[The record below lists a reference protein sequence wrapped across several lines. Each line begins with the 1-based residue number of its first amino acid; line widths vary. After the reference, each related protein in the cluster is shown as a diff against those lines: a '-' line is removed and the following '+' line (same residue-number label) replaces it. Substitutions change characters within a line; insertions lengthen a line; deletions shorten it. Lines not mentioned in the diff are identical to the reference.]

1 MTGPKSPGGGR
12 PPSPTPG
19 GPRGPVRPTGTKSL
33 VQQILEEQKQ
43 KQTELREAMQRKQ
56 KRSRLG
62 PVAAG
67 LLIAANVVA
76 WVIFPPVR
84 ETSGDSRTPAE
95 VERDLRTVIA
105 SAAGQVESWR
115 RMHDGQLPPS
125 LVQAGVAD
133 TGLSYVNVDGT
144 VYEVRGE
151 SHGLFLSYRSDTPI
165 SDFLDA
171 GLGIRK

>member
-1 MTGPKSPGGGR
+1 MTGPR
-12 PPSPTPG
+12 PPRGDKPASPTP
-19 GPRGPVRPTGTKSL
+19 RGPQQPVKPPGTKSL
-33 VQQILEEQKQ
+33 VQQIVEEQKQ
-43 KQTELREAMQRKQ
+43 KKAELREAMQRKE

-67 LLIAANVVA
+67 VLIAANVVA
-76 WVIFPPVR
+76 WAIFPPVR
-84 ETSGDSRTPAE
+84 DTSGDTRTPAE

-115 RMHDGQLPPS
+115 RTHDGRLPPS
-125 LVQAGVAD
+125 LAQAGVSD
-133 TGLSYVNVDGT
+133 TGLTYVNVDGT

-151 SHGLFLSYRSDTPI
+151 SRGIRLSYRSNTLI
-165 SDFLDA
+165 TDFLDA